1 MWTAGLSS
9 DSIIV
14 FLIISTNTIVYML
27 VSYTFDLILVKIVF
41 FYHKYNVIIMKN
53 ILSNLIYN
61 YG

>member
-14 FLIISTNTIVYML
+14 FVIISTNTIVYML
-27 VSYTFDLILVKIVF
+27 VSFDLILVKVVF
-41 FYHKYNVIIMKN
+41 FYHKYNVIIMKD